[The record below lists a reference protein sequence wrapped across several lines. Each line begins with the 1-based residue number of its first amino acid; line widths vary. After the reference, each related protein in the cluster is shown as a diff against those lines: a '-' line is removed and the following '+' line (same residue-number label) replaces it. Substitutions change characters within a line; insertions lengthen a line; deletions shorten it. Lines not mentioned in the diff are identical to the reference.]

1 MLTQGD
7 FINIEKQASA
17 LYESLELE
25 IIEEIAI
32 RIANFGYANTVVIN
46 DIKIAQEMGILYQD
60 IVELVAEYNNT
71 SYEEVNRIFTEA
83 SETGAGIDAREAA
96 RRSPEDVAVS
106 NCLLNMA
113 MPICCNAPESA
124 IILLDIGVRFMT
136 IPPS

>member
-1 MLTQGD
+1 MVEGKKKRTRSGSFLALV
-7 FINIEKQASA
+7 IE
-17 LYESLELE
+17 LYESNQTRRSMFWP
-25 IIEEIAI
+25 IP
-32 RIANFGYANTVVIN
+32 
-46 DIKIAQEMGILYQD
+46 
-60 IVELVAEYNNT
+60 
-71 SYEEVNRIFTEA
+71 FTEA